1 MEATMQDNSKEQIR
15 YTRTMAVRL
24 ADISLEF
31 LERCEAERLIEV
43 RTEKVDEPSF
53 STKDIRQLLLI
64 RRLHDVLGI
73 DIQDLE
79 VVLHLRSQ
87 LLDLQNQMQ
96 EMERRWVAREE
107 ELLNEML
114 ELRRRLAEDADWE

>member
-1 MEATMQDNSKEQIR
+1 MQDNSKEQLR
-15 YTRTMAVRL
+15 YTRTMAVQL

-43 RTEKVDEPSF
+43 RSERVDDPSF
-53 STKDIRQLLLI
+53 SVKDIRQLLLI

-79 VVLHLRSQ
+79 IVLHLRSQ
-87 LLDLQNQMQ
+87 LLDLQKQMQ
-96 EMERRWVAREE
+96 EMEHQWIAREE

-114 ELRRRLAEDADWE
+114 ELRRRFAEDADWE